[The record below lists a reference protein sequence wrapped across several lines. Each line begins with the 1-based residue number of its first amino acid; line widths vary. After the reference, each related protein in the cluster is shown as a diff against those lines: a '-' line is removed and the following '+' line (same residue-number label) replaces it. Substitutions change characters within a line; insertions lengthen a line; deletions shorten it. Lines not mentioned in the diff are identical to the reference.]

1 MCAHLLILLFFCYLF
16 LLSVFIFLGSL
27 SSPTHIITDLLLYLI
42 QQHPKT
48 LLQDI
53 TCISTSLSF
62 CPLSLSRFL
71 FLYLFHLWPPKL
83 LRFRAFFHQP
93 QYRQQP
99 IACIWYSNSPSHR
112 LYLMQQ
118 LLRRPTITC
127 IWYSNLPSSQLA
139 SLQNALCLQ
148 LCQFV
153 FSLSLAL
160 FSVG

>member
-1 MCAHLLILLFFCYLF
+1 MLTCSFFFSFVIYFSFLYLDFWALFHCPPT
-16 LLSVFIFLGSL
+16 LSQ
-27 SSPTHIITDLLLYLI
+27 TCCLYLI

-48 LLQDI
+48 SLQDI
-53 TCISTSLSF
+53 TCISTSSSF
-62 CPLSLSRFL
+62 HPLSLSRFL
-71 FLYLFHLWPPKL
+71 FLFLFHLWPPKL

-93 QYRQQP
+93 WYHQWP
-99 IACIWYSNSPSHR
+99 IACIWYSNSPSHH

-118 LLRRPTITC
+118 LLHRPTITC

-148 LCQFV
+148 LCQFM